1 MTPRATTAALYAL
14 GLAAFL
20 LAGLSIV
27 DMYLPR
33 PYDGVVLQSDALG
46 ELKVR
51 AVVPAS
57 GADRAGIRAGDRIV
71 GIGRTLLSSPAH
83 AAEILNRREIG
94 ETVAYFVRRPG
105 GEWRDVPV
113 QLGRRQIGD
122 TSYLS
127 ACLLGFSFFFIGL
140 FVLRQRPDLPAS
152 RVLFWVCTLFLLV
165 LVCRLRPAS
174 YSRVDSLVLHTGT
187 GALVLLPAS
196 FLHFFLIFPRAVWEG
211 PWGRRLGAAA
221 RPRLRRLLIGG
232 LYVAPVA
239 VLAAAVGVKL
249 AEGEPPALVSGAPPA
264 NWWLMAIF
272 TVAGL
277 AVLAANA
284 RRLGSLRE
292 RRGAMAVL
300 AGSTLGL
307 LPILTLAVGFPELL
321 EREGWFLVGVLPMAL
336 IPLSFAW
343 AIVRYQLLNVRL
355 ILRRSLLYTVTTAL
369 VTGLYALGIASVN
382 GLFRG
387 AGIAESRYFPL
398 LFALTI
404 LLLFEPL
411 RRQVQVPVDRFF
423 FAERLRL
430 QRAMVDLGRQLSAR
444 LDPAA
449 VVRDLVEELPQL
461 LGLRFAALY
470 LYRGGRFERAAGP
483 PDLPEQLAL
492 PGEVFRRLAGRTVL
506 ARLDELET
514 PRPEDAEPVTE
525 TSALLVR
532 LAASG
537 VEVIGAL
544 ATSRRRVGVVLLS
557 SRHGQTVQLEQEEL
571 ELLQGLLDQAA
582 IALETSLL
590 LDERARQA
598 ELERELE
605 IAAAIQLSLLPDR
618 IELGPGWRVAASCR
632 PARHVGGDFF
642 SMIAGPVP
650 GAKALVYGDVAG
662 KSVPGAL
669 MMMMAKE
676 LLHSLALSHCDPG
689 ELFDLANRRLY
700 DLHQRGFVALGYLAP
715 AEGGRLRYLIAG
727 QPRPLKRTAA
737 GRIEPLPLSAH
748 RLPVG
753 ALAAGGYRA
762 LDAELAPGELLVLYS
777 DGVDE
782 ARSPAGEE
790 FGEERLARVIA
801 ATPADPEAVVEA
813 VLAAL
818 EEFTRG
824 KEPYDDLTLLAV
836 QRLPESPAGDGA
848 R

>member
-1 MTPRATTAALYAL
+1 MTPRATTAALYGL
-14 GLAAFL
+14 GLCAFL

-33 PYDGVVLQSDALG
+33 PYDGVVLEGDALG
-46 ELKVR
+46 EIKVR
-51 AVVPAS
+51 AVVAGS

-71 GIGRTLLSSPAH
+71 GIGRSLLRSPAH
-83 AAEILNRREIG
+83 AAELLNRREIG

-105 GEWRDVPV
+105 GEWFDAPV
-113 QLGRRQIGD
+113 ALGRRQIGD

-174 YSRVDSLVLHTGT
+174 YSRIDSFVLHTGT
-187 GALVLLPAS
+187 AALVLLPAS
-196 FLHFFLIFPRAVWEG
+196 FLHFFLIFPRPVWDG
-211 PWGRRLGAAA
+211 HWGRRLGALA
-221 RPRLRRLLIGG
+221 RPRARRMLVGG
-232 LYVAPVA
+232 LYLLPVA
-239 VLAAAVGVKL
+239 VLAAAIGLHLYK
-249 AEGEPPALVSGAPPA
+249 GEPPVLVSGAPAA
-264 NWWLMAIF
+264 NWWLMALF

-284 RRLGSLRE
+284 RRLGSERE
-292 RRGAMAVL
+292 RRGALAVL

-307 LPILTLAVGFPELL
+307 VPILTLAVGFPELL
-321 EREGWFLVGVLPMAL
+321 EREGWLLVGVLPMAL

-343 AIVRYQLLNVRL
+343 SIVRYQLLNVRL

-444 LDPAA
+444 LDPGA

-461 LGLRFAALY
+461 LGLRFAALF
-470 LYRGGRFERAAGP
+470 LFRGGTFERAAGP
-483 PDLPEQLAL
+483 PDLPERLEL
-492 PGEVFRRLAGRTVL
+492 PGEIFRRLSGRTAL
-506 ARLDELET
+506 ARLDELDD
-514 PRPEDAEPVTE
+514 PRRPDAD
-525 TSALLVR
+525 AARLLAE
-532 LAASG
+532 LTAAG
-537 VEVIGAL
+537 VEVMGAL
-544 ATSRRRVGVVLLS
+544 ATSRRRIGVVLLS
-557 SRHGQTVQLEQEEL
+557 SRHGQTVPLEQEEL
-571 ELLQGLLDQAA
+571 GLLQGLLDQAA

-632 PARHVGGDFF
+632 PARHVGGDFY
-642 SMIAGPVP
+642 SVIAGPTP
-650 GAKALVYGDVAG
+650 GQKALVYGDVAG

-676 LLHSLALSHCDPG
+676 LLHSLALSHGEPG

-727 QPRPLKRTAA
+727 QPRPLKRAA
-737 GRIEPLPLSAH
+737 GGRVEPLPLAEH

-753 ALAAGGYRA
+753 ALGVGGYRA
-762 LDAELAPGELLVLYS
+762 LDAEIGPGELLVLYS

-790 FGEERLARVIA
+790 FGEARLAAVIA
-801 ATPADPEAVVEA
+801 AAPADADAVVAA
-813 VLAAL
+813 VLGAL

-824 KEPYDDLTLLAV
+824 QEPYDDLTLLAI
-836 QRLPESPAGDGA
+836 QRQPEVPTGA
-848 R
+848 A

>member
-1 MTPRATTAALYAL
+1 MTPRATTAALYGL
-14 GLAAFL
+14 GLCAFL

-33 PYDGVVLQSDALG
+33 PYDGVVLEGDALG
-46 ELKVR
+46 EIRVR
-51 AVVPAS
+51 AVVPGS

-71 GIGRTLLSSPAH
+71 GIGRSLLRSPAH
-83 AAEILNRREIG
+83 AAELLNRREIG

-105 GEWRDVPV
+105 GEWFDASV

-174 YSRVDSLVLHTGT
+174 YSRIDSFVLHTGT
-187 GALVLLPAS
+187 AALVLLPAS
-196 FLHFFLIFPRAVWEG
+196 FLHFFLIFPRPVWDG
-211 PWGRRLGAAA
+211 HWGRRLGALAGRRA
-221 RPRLRRLLIGG
+221 RWMLVAG
-232 LYVAPVA
+232 LYLLPVA
-239 VLAAAVGVKL
+239 VLAAAVGL
-249 AEGEPPALVSGAPPA
+249 RLSEGEPPVLVSGAPAA
-264 NWWLMAIF
+264 NWWLMALF

-284 RRLGSLRE
+284 RRLGSERE

-423 FAERLRL
+423 FADRLRL

-444 LDPAA
+444 LDPGA

-470 LYRGGRFERAAGP
+470 LFRGGAFERAAGP
-483 PDLPEQLAL
+483 PDLPERLEL
-492 PGEVFRRLAGRTVL
+492 PGEIFRRLSGRTAL
-506 ARLDELET
+506 ARLDELDE
-514 PRPEDAEPVTE
+514 PRRPDPDA
-525 TSALLVR
+525 ARLLAE
-532 LAASG
+532 LAAAG
-537 VEVIGAL
+537 VEVMGAL
-544 ATSRRRVGVVLLS
+544 ATSRRRIGVVLLS
-557 SRHGQTVQLEQEEL
+557 SRHGQTVPLEQEEL
-571 ELLQGLLDQAA
+571 GLLQGLLDQAA

-632 PARHVGGDFF
+632 PARHVGGDFY
-642 SMIAGPVP
+642 SVIAGPVP
-650 GAKALVYGDVAG
+650 GQKALVYGDVAG

-676 LLHSLALSHCDPG
+676 LLHSLALSHGEPG

-715 AEGGRLRYLIAG
+715 AAGGRLRYLIAG
-727 QPRPLKRTAA
+727 QPRPLKRTAG
-737 GRIEPLPLSAH
+737 GRIEPLPLAEH

-753 ALAAGGYRA
+753 ALGSGGYRA
-762 LDAELAPGELLVLYS
+762 LDAEIGPGELVVLYS

-790 FGEERLARVIA
+790 FGVERLAAVIA
-801 ATPADPEAVVEA
+801 AAPAEADAVVAA
-813 VLAAL
+813 VLGAL

-824 KEPYDDLTLLAV
+824 QEPYDDLTLLAI
-836 QRLPESPAGDGA
+836 QRLPEVPAA
-848 R
+848 

>member
-1 MTPRATTAALYAL
+1 MTPRATTAALYGL

-33 PYDGVVLQSDALG
+33 PYDGVVLEGDALG
-46 ELKVR
+46 EIKVR
-51 AVVPAS
+51 AVVAGS

-71 GIGRTLLSSPAH
+71 GIGRSLLRSPAH
-83 AAEILNRREIG
+83 AAELLNRRETG

-105 GEWRDVPV
+105 GEWFDAPV

-174 YSRVDSLVLHTGT
+174 YSRIDSFVLHTGT
-187 GALVLLPAS
+187 AALVLLPAS
-196 FLHFFLIFPRAVWEG
+196 FLHFFLIFPRPVWDG
-211 PWGRRLGAAA
+211 HWGRRLGALA
-221 RPRLRRLLIGG
+221 RPRARRILVAG
-232 LYVAPVA
+232 LYFAPVA
-239 VLAAAVGVKL
+239 VLAAAIGL
-249 AEGEPPALVSGAPPA
+249 RLSEGEPPALVSGAPAA
-264 NWWLMAIF
+264 NWWLMALF

-284 RRLGSLRE
+284 RRLASERE

-444 LDPAA
+444 LDPGA

-470 LYRGGRFERAAGP
+470 LFRGGTFERAAGP
-483 PDLPEQLAL
+483 PDLPEGLEL
-492 PGEVFRRLAGRTVL
+492 PGEIFRRLSGRTAL
-506 ARLDELET
+506 ARLDELDE
-514 PRPEDAEPVTE
+514 PRRPDPDA
-525 TSALLVR
+525 ARLLAE
-532 LAASG
+532 LAAAG
-537 VEVIGAL
+537 VEVMGSL
-544 ATSRRRVGVVLLS
+544 ATSRRRIGVVLLS
-557 SRHGQTVQLEQEEL
+557 SRHGQTVPLEQEEL
-571 ELLQGLLDQAA
+571 GLLQGLLDQAA

-605 IAAAIQLSLLPDR
+605 IAAAIQLSLLPDQ

-632 PARHVGGDFF
+632 PARHVGGDFY
-642 SMIAGPVP
+642 SVIAGPAP
-650 GAKALVYGDVAG
+650 GQKALVYGDVAG

-676 LLHSLALSHCDPG
+676 LLHSLALSHGEPG

-715 AEGGRLRYLIAG
+715 IENGRLRYLIAG
-727 QPRPLKRTAA
+727 QPRPLKRTAG
-737 GRIEPLPLSAH
+737 GRIEPLPLADH

-762 LDAELAPGELLVLYS
+762 LDAEIGPGELLVLYS

-790 FGEERLARVIA
+790 FGVERLSAVIA
-801 ATPADPEAVVEA
+801 AAPADADAVVAA

-824 KEPYDDLTLLAV
+824 QEPYDDLTLLAI
-836 QRLPESPAGDGA
+836 QRLPNVSDGGGV

>member
-1 MTPRATTAALYAL
+1 MTPRATTAALYGL
-14 GLAAFL
+14 GLCAFL

-33 PYDGVVLQSDALG
+33 PYDGVVLEGDALG
-46 ELKVR
+46 EIKVR
-51 AVVPAS
+51 AVVAGS

-71 GIGRTLLSSPAH
+71 GIGRSLLRSPAH
-83 AAEILNRREIG
+83 AAELLNRREIG

-105 GEWRDVPV
+105 GEWFDAPV
-113 QLGRRQIGD
+113 ALGRRQIGD

-174 YSRVDSLVLHTGT
+174 YSRIDSFVLHTGT
-187 GALVLLPAS
+187 AALVLLPAS
-196 FLHFFLIFPRAVWEG
+196 FLHFFLIFPRPVWDG
-211 PWGRRLGAAA
+211 HWGRRLGALAGRRA
-221 RPRLRRLLIGG
+221 RWMLVAG
-232 LYVAPVA
+232 LYLVPVA
-239 VLAAAVGVKL
+239 VLAAAIGWHL
-249 AEGEPPALVSGAPPA
+249 SEGEPPVLVSGAPAA
-264 NWWLMAIF
+264 NWWLMALF

-284 RRLGSLRE
+284 RRLGSENE
-292 RRGAMAVL
+292 RRGALAVL

-307 LPILTLAVGFPELL
+307 VPILTLAVGFPELL
-321 EREGWFLVGVLPMAL
+321 EREGWLLVGVLPMAL

-404 LLLFEPL
+404 VLLFEPL

-430 QRAMVDLGRQLSAR
+430 QRAMVDLGASSRRGSTRARWCATWSRSCPSSSASASPR
-444 LDPAA
+444 STSSAA
-449 VVRDLVEELPQL
+449 APSSAPPVRPTCPS
-461 LGLRFAALY
+461 GSTC
-470 LYRGGRFERAAGP
+470 RARSSGACS
-483 PDLPEQLAL
+483 
-492 PGEVFRRLAGRTVL
+492 GRTAL
-506 ARLDELET
+506 ARLDELDE
-514 PRPEDAEPVTE
+514 PRRPDAD
-525 TSALLVR
+525 AARLLAE
-532 LAASG
+532 LAAAG
-537 VEVIGAL
+537 VEVMGAL
-544 ATSRRRVGVVLLS
+544 ATSRRRIGVVLLS
-557 SRHGQTVQLEQEEL
+557 SRHGQTVPLEQEEL
-571 ELLQGLLDQAA
+571 GLLQGLLDQAA

-632 PARHVGGDFF
+632 PARHVGGDFY
-642 SMIAGPVP
+642 SVIAGPAP
-650 GAKALVYGDVAG
+650 GQKALVYGDVAG

-669 MMMMAKE
+669 MMMTAKE
-676 LLHSLALSHCDPG
+676 AAPLAGARRTASPS

-700 DLHQRGFVALGYLAP
+700 DLDQRGFVALGYLAP
-715 AEGGRLRYLIAG
+715 ADGGRLRYLIAG
-727 QPRPLKRTAA
+727 QPRPLKRTAG
-737 GRIEPLPLSAH
+737 GRIEPLPLAEH
-748 RLPVG
+748 RLPLG

-762 LDAELAPGELLVLYS
+762 LDAEIGAGELLVLYS
-777 DGVDE
+777 DGVDRG
-782 ARSPAGEE
+782 ALARRRGVRRGAARGRDRRRPGRRRRRGRGRARRARGVHPRRRSP
-790 FGEERLARVIA
+790 
-801 ATPADPEAVVEA
+801 T
-813 VLAAL
+813 
-818 EEFTRG
+818 T
-824 KEPYDDLTLLAV
+824 T
-836 QRLPESPAGDGA
+836 
-848 R
+848 